1 MLLIK
6 KILVFFSITLIKF
19 IRLTLTLN
27 KVNRSHSQRT
37 FCEETRCALQTSGIW
52 KKLTTKGLS
61 TLHNVVSQFLAEN
74 LLV

>member
-1 MLLIK
+1 MLLVK

-52 KKLTTKGLS
+52 KNSRQKAKVLCI
-61 TLHNVVSQFLAEN
+61 TLYHSSLQKTF
-74 LLV
+74 